1 MTMPRRSERTPAFR
15 ALAGVVVPPLSAMA
29 DIRLHHGERVP
40 QSGAFVLAPNHMS
53 EIDPIVVGTA
63 LWKAGRAPRFLA
75 KESLFRVPVLGA
87 IMRATGQIPVDR
99 AGIARDADP
108 MMAARALVADE
119 LAIIIY
125 PEGTLTRD
133 PELWPMRGKTGAVR
147 MALQAGVPLI
157 PVAHWGAQ
165 RLMPRYAKG
174 IRPFPRKRIDVV
186 FGEPVDLDAYRGGPM
201 DQATLT
207 RANDALMDAITALLA
222 DLRDEQP
229 PAERWDPAKR
239 GQSETG
245 RFDG

>member
-29 DIRLHHGERVP
+29 DIRLHHAERVP

-53 EIDPIVVGTA
+53 EIDPLVVGAA

-75 KESLFRVPVLGA
+75 KDSLFRVPGLGA
-87 IMRATGQIPVDR
+87 IMRATGQVPVDR
-99 AGIARDADP
+99 TGITRDADP
-108 MMAARALVADE
+108 MAAARALAAQE
-119 LAIIIY
+119 RAIIIY

-147 MALQAGVPLI
+147 MALQAGVPI
-157 PVAHWGAQ
+157 VPAAHWGAQ
-165 RLMPRYAKG
+165 HLMPRYGRG
-174 IRPFPRKRIDVV
+174 IRPFPRKRIDVL
-186 FGEPVDLDAYRGGPM
+186 FGEPVDLDAYRGGPL
-201 DQATLT
+201 DQATLL
-207 RANDALMDAITALLA
+207 RATDEVMGAITALLVE
-222 DLRDEQP
+222 LRGEP
-229 PAERWDPAKR
+229 APAERWDPSKR

>member
-15 ALAGVVVPPLSAMA
+15 VLAGAVVPFITAVA
-29 DIRLHHGERVP
+29 DVRLHHAERLP
-40 QSGAFVLAPNHMS
+40 QRGAFVLAPNHYS
-53 EIDPIVVGTA
+53 EIDPLVVGTA
-63 LWKAGRAPRFLA
+63 VWKAGRAPRFLA
-75 KESLFRVPVLGA
+75 KESLFRVPLLGR

-99 AGIARDADP
+99 GGIARGADP
-108 MMAARALVADE
+108 MAAARALVADE
-119 LAIIIY
+119 LAVIIY

-147 MALQAGVPLI
+147 MALQAGVPVI

-165 RLMPRYAKG
+165 ELMPRYAKG

-186 FGEPVDLDAYRGGPM
+186 FGEPVDLDAYRRGSL
-201 DQATLT
+201 DQATLLGAT
-207 RANDALMDAITALLA
+207 EAVMQTITGMLGE
-222 DLRDEQP
+222 LRGAEP